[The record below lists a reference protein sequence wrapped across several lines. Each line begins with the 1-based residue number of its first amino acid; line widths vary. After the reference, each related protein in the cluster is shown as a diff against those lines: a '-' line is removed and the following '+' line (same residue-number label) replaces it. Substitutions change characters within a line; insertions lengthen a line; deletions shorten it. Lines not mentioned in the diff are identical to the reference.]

1 MKKLRTI
8 LIILAAAF
16 AAACSSYSA
25 LDKKALEEYNQPIRK
40 GEPYWNV
47 FAKKFT
53 YAPAFG
59 FSAVQGAVNYKY
71 LVRQDGVEAAS
82 FLADVP
88 TEDLGPIWA
97 SISPGPCVL
106 DVVALNSRGDSIGLA
121 GKREFIKDFPF
132 RTGGPAPAKSYRQTA
147 LDALLYVHNMPSTR
161 HWQNNPTPDLSYVMN
176 TYVCKI
182 VGATVRVECLVAKEF
197 PELREEAL
205 SAALG
210 AAEYMVSLAWP
221 AGAPLE
227 GWPPT
232 YGMAPADST
241 TYVARVAKNNAS
253 KMMVLEASVAGEA
266 FLDLFD
272 ATSDSTWLE
281 RSLSVARTYSRL
293 QYPDG
298 SWPIRIDAATGESL
312 SHFRLWPAHVLKYLR
327 RLETQY
333 GIMDYACV
341 RDKAEAYINA
351 VALPKFDLSGM
362 FEDSMWDDFQSY
374 SNLTN
379 FTASPYASYLLT
391 NPSPTADD
399 VKNACD
405 LIRLSEDQFVHWD
418 KFEGVNAFPP
428 YACEQYFYD
437 VPVDSSIADVCDGY
451 LALYEYN
458 GDRLALEKAK
468 ALLGSL
474 TRFQEPSGRILTLMI
489 DFGEEGPNSEDFW
502 LNSIWWDVSQLLRL
516 DGILSSKNK

>member
-1 MKKLRTI
+1 MKKLSIT
-8 LIILAAAF
+8 LLILAAALSV
-16 AAACSSYSA
+16 ACSPDAA
-25 LDKKALEEYNQPIRK
+25 LNKRAQEEYNHPIRK

-53 YAPAFG
+53 FAPAFG
-59 FSAVQGAVNYKY
+59 FPAVEGAVNYKY
-71 LVRQDGVEAAS
+71 LVRQEGVEKAS
-82 FLADVP
+82 FMASLP
-88 TEDLGPIWA
+88 TEDLGRIWA
-97 SISPGPCVL
+97 SIPPGECVL
-106 DVVALNSRGDSIGLA
+106 NVVALDSAGDSIGLS
-121 GKREFIKDFPF
+121 GKREFVRDFPF
-132 RTGGPAPAKSYRQTA
+132 KTGGPAPAKSYRQTA
-147 LDALLYVHNMPSTR
+147 QDAILYVHNMPSTK
-161 HWQNNPTPDLSYVMN
+161 HWQHSSTPDMSYVMN
-176 TYVCKI
+176 AYVCKI
-182 VGATVRVECLVAKEF
+182 IGATVRVECLVAREF

-205 SAALG
+205 KAALG
-210 AAEYMVSLAWP
+210 AAEYMVSLVQP
-221 AGAPLE
+221 EGTPLE
-227 GWPPT
+227 GWPLT
-232 YGMAPADST
+232 YGLSPSDSS
-241 TYVARVAKNNAS
+241 TYVYSVTRNNAS

-266 FLDLFD
+266 FLDLYD
-272 ATSDSTWLE
+272 ATGDSAWME

-293 QYPDG
+293 QFPDG
-298 SWPIRIDAATGESL
+298 SWPIRVSLSTGASL

-333 GIMDYACV
+333 GIMDYAGV
-341 RDKAEAYINA
+341 RSKAEAYINT
-351 VALPKFDLSGM
+351 VALPRFDLSGM

-391 NPSPTADD
+391 NPSPTEED
-399 VKNACD
+399 VKNAYD

-474 TRFQEPSGRILTLMI
+474 TRFQEPSGRILTLMV

-502 LNSIWWDVSQLLRL
+502 LNSIWWDASQLLRL
-516 DGILSSKNK
+516 DRLLEDK

>member
-1 MKKLRTI
+1 MVA
-8 LIILAAAF
+8 LAALL
-16 AAACSSYSA
+16 AAGCSPEVSLERMA
-25 LDKKALEEYNQPIRK
+25 REEYDTPIRK
-40 GEPYWNV
+40 GPPYWNV
-47 FAKKFT
+47 FAKKFIF
-53 YAPAFG
+53 APAFG
-59 FSAVQGAVNYKY
+59 FPAVEGAVNYKY
-71 LVRQDGVEAAS
+71 LVRQEGVEKAS
-82 FLADVP
+82 FMASLP
-88 TEDLGPIWA
+88 TEDLGRIWA
-97 SISPGPCVL
+97 SIPPGECVL
-106 DVVALNSRGDSIGLA
+106 DVVALDSAGDSIGLS
-121 GKREFIKDFPF
+121 GKREFVRDFPF
-132 RTGGPAPAKSYRQTA
+132 KTGGPAPAKSYRQTA
-147 LDALLYVHNMPSTR
+147 LDAIRYVHNMPSTK
-161 HWQNNPTPDLSYVMN
+161 HWQHSSTPDMSYVMN
-176 TYVCKI
+176 AYVCKI
-182 VGATVRVECLVAKEF
+182 IGATVRVECLVAREL

-205 SAALG
+205 KSALG
-210 AAEYMVSLAWP
+210 AAEYMVSLVQP
-221 AGAPLE
+221 EGTPLE

-232 YGMAPADST
+232 YGLSPSDSS
-241 TYVARVAKNNAS
+241 TYVYSVTRNNAS

-266 FLDLFD
+266 FLDLYD
-272 ATSDSTWLE
+272 ATGDSAWME

-293 QYPDG
+293 QFPDG
-298 SWPIRIDAATGESL
+298 SWPIRVSLSTGASL

-333 GIMDYACV
+333 GIMDYTGV
-341 RDKAEAYINA
+341 RSKAEAYINT
-351 VALPKFDLSGM
+351 VALPRFDLSGM

-391 NPSPTADD
+391 NPSPTEED
-399 VKNACD
+399 VKNAYD

-474 TRFQEPSGRILTLMI
+474 TRFQEPSGRILTLMV

-502 LNSIWWDVSQLLRL
+502 LNSIWWDASQLLRL
-516 DGILSSKNK
+516 DRLLADK

>member
-1 MKKLRTI
+1 MKKLSIT
-8 LIILAAAF
+8 LLILAAALSV
-16 AAACSSYSA
+16 ACSPDAA
-25 LDKKALEEYNQPIRK
+25 LNKRAQEEYNHPIRK
-40 GEPYWNV
+40 GEPYWNL

-53 YAPAFG
+53 FAPAFG
-59 FSAVQGAVNYKY
+59 FPVVEGAVNYKY
-71 LVRQDGVEAAS
+71 LVRQEGVEKAS
-82 FLADVP
+82 FMASLP
-88 TEDLGPIWA
+88 TEDLGRIWA
-97 SISPGPCVL
+97 SIPPGECVL
-106 DVVALNSRGDSIGLA
+106 DVVALDSAGDSIGLS
-121 GKREFIKDFPF
+121 GKREFVRDFPF
-132 RTGGPAPAKSYRQTA
+132 KTGGPAPAKSYRQTA
-147 LDALLYVHNMPSTR
+147 LDAILYVHNMPSTK
-161 HWQNNPTPDLSYVMN
+161 HWQHSSTPDMSYVMN
-176 TYVCKI
+176 AYVCKI
-182 VGATVRVECLVAKEF
+182 IGATVRVECLVAREF

-205 SAALG
+205 KAALG
-210 AAEYMVSLAWP
+210 AAEYMVSLVQP
-221 AGAPLE
+221 EGTPLE

-232 YGMAPADST
+232 YGLSPSDSS
-241 TYVARVAKNNAS
+241 TYVYSVARNNAS

-266 FLDLFD
+266 FLDLYD
-272 ATSDSTWLE
+272 ATGDSAWME

-293 QYPDG
+293 QFPDG
-298 SWPIRIDAATGESL
+298 SWPIRVSLSTGASL

-333 GIMDYACV
+333 GIMDYAGV
-341 RDKAEAYINA
+341 RSKAEAYINT
-351 VALPKFDLSGM
+351 VALPRFDLSGM

-391 NPSPTADD
+391 NPSPTEED
-399 VKNACD
+399 VKNAYD

-418 KFEGVNAFPP
+418 KFEGVNAFQP

-474 TRFQEPSGRILTLMI
+474 TRFQEPSGRILTLMV

-502 LNSIWWDVSQLLRL
+502 LNSIWWDASQLLRL
-516 DGILSSKNK
+516 DRLLEDK

>member
-1 MKKLRTI
+1 MKKLSIT
-8 LIILAAAF
+8 LLILAAALSV
-16 AAACSSYSA
+16 ACSPDAA
-25 LDKKALEEYNQPIRK
+25 LNKRAQEEYNHPIRK

-53 YAPAFG
+53 FAPAFG
-59 FSAVQGAVNYKY
+59 FPAVEGAVNYKY
-71 LVRQDGVEAAS
+71 LVRQEGVEKAS
-82 FLADVP
+82 FMASLP
-88 TEDLGPIWA
+88 TEDLGRIWA
-97 SISPGPCVL
+97 SIPPGECVL
-106 DVVALNSRGDSIGLA
+106 DVVALDSAGDSIGLS
-121 GKREFIKDFPF
+121 GKREFVRDFPF
-132 RTGGPAPAKSYRQTA
+132 KTGGPAPAKSYRQTA
-147 LDALLYVHNMPSTR
+147 LDAILYVHNMPSTK
-161 HWQNNPTPDLSYVMN
+161 HWQHSSTPDMSYVMN
-176 TYVCKI
+176 AYVCKI
-182 VGATVRVECLVAKEF
+182 IGATVRVECLVAREF
-197 PELREEAL
+197 PELREDAL
-205 SAALG
+205 KAALG
-210 AAEYMVSLAWP
+210 AAEYMVSLVQP
-221 AGAPLE
+221 EGTPLE

-232 YGMAPADST
+232 YGLSPSDSS
-241 TYVARVAKNNAS
+241 TYVYSVTRNNAS

-266 FLDLFD
+266 FLDLYD
-272 ATSDSTWLE
+272 ATGDSAWME
-281 RSLSVARTYSRL
+281 RSISVARTYSRL
-293 QYPDG
+293 QFPDG
-298 SWPIRIDAATGESL
+298 SWPIRVSLSTGASL

-333 GIMDYACV
+333 GIMDYAGV
-341 RDKAEAYINA
+341 RSKAEAYINT
-351 VALPKFDLSGM
+351 VALPRFDLSGM

-391 NPSPTADD
+391 NPSPTEED
-399 VKNACD
+399 VKNAYD

-451 LALYEYN
+451 LAQYEYN

-474 TRFQEPSGRILTLMI
+474 TRFQEPSGRILTLMV

-502 LNSIWWDVSQLLRL
+502 LNSIWWDASQLLRL
-516 DGILSSKNK
+516 DRLLADK

>member
-1 MKKLRTI
+1 MKKLSIT
-8 LIILAAAF
+8 LLILAAALSV
-16 AAACSSYSA
+16 ACSPDAA
-25 LDKKALEEYNQPIRK
+25 LNKRAQEEYNHPIRK

-53 YAPAFG
+53 FAPAFG
-59 FSAVQGAVNYKY
+59 FPAVEGAVKYKY
-71 LVRQDGVEAAS
+71 LVRQEGVEKAS
-82 FLADVP
+82 FMASLP
-88 TEDLGPIWA
+88 TEDLGRIWA
-97 SISPGPCVL
+97 SIPPGECVL
-106 DVVALNSRGDSIGLA
+106 DVVALDSAGDSIGLS
-121 GKREFIKDFPF
+121 GKREFVRDFPF
-132 RTGGPAPAKSYRQTA
+132 KTGGPAPAKSYRQTA
-147 LDALLYVHNMPSTR
+147 LDAILYVHNMPSTK
-161 HWQNNPTPDLSYVMN
+161 HWQHSSTPDMSYVMN
-176 TYVCKI
+176 AYLCKI
-182 VGATVRVECLVAKEF
+182 IGATVRVECLVAREF
-197 PELREEAL
+197 PELREDAL
-205 SAALG
+205 KAALG
-210 AAEYMVSLAWP
+210 AAEYMVSLVQP
-221 AGAPLE
+221 EGTPLE

-232 YGMAPADST
+232 YGLSPSDSS
-241 TYVARVAKNNAS
+241 TYVYSVTRNNAS

-266 FLDLFD
+266 FLDLYD
-272 ATSDSTWLE
+272 ATGDSAWME

-293 QYPDG
+293 QFPDG
-298 SWPIRIDAATGESL
+298 SWPIRVSLSTGASL

-333 GIMDYACV
+333 GIMDYAGV
-341 RDKAEAYINA
+341 RSKAEAYINT
-351 VALPKFDLSGM
+351 VALPRFDLSGM

-391 NPSPTADD
+391 NPSPTEED
-399 VKNACD
+399 VKNAYD

-418 KFEGVNAFPP
+418 TFEGVNAFPP

-474 TRFQEPSGRILTLMI
+474 TRFQEPSGRILTLMV

-502 LNSIWWDVSQLLRL
+502 LNSIWWDASQLLRL
-516 DGILSSKNK
+516 DRLLADK

>member
-1 MKKLRTI
+1 MKKLSI
-8 LIILAAAF
+8 ALLILAAAF
-16 AAACSSYSA
+16 AGACSPDAA
-25 LDKKALEEYNQPIRK
+25 LNKRAQEEYNQPIRK

-53 YAPAFG
+53 FAPAFG
-59 FSAVQGAVNYKY
+59 FPAVEGAVKYKY
-71 LVRQDGVEAAS
+71 LVRQKGVEKAS
-82 FLADVP
+82 VLAGVP
-88 TEDLGPIWA
+88 TEDLGPVWA
-97 SISPGPCVL
+97 LLPPGECVL
-106 DVVALNSRGDSIGLA
+106 DVVALDSAGDSIGLS
-121 GKREFIKDFPF
+121 GRREFIRDFPF
-132 RTGGPAPAKSYRQTA
+132 KAGGPAPAKSYRQTA
-147 LDALLYVHNMPSTR
+147 LDAILYVHNMPSTR
-161 HWQNNPTPDLSYVMN
+161 HWRHSSTPDLSYVMN
-176 TYVCKI
+176 AYVCKI
-182 VGATVRVECLVAKEF
+182 VGATVRVECLVAREF

-210 AAEYMVSLAWP
+210 AAEYMVSLSQP
-221 AGAPLE
+221 EGTPLE

-232 YGMAPADST
+232 YGMSPADTS
-241 TYVARVAKNNAS
+241 TYVYRVTKNNAS

-266 FLDLFD
+266 FLDLYD
-272 ATSDSTWLE
+272 ATGDSAWME

-293 QYPDG
+293 QFPDG
-298 SWPIRIDAATGESL
+298 SWPIRVSLSTGASL

-333 GIMDYACV
+333 GIMDYAGV
-341 RDKAEAYINA
+341 RSKAEAYINT
-351 VALPKFDLSGM
+351 VALPRFDLSGM

-391 NPSPTADD
+391 NPSPTEED
-399 VKNACD
+399 VKNAYD

-474 TRFQEPSGRILTLMI
+474 TRFQEPSGRILTLMV

-502 LNSIWWDVSQLLRL
+502 LNSIWWDASALLRL
-516 DGILSSKNK
+516 SRLLANK

>member
-1 MKKLRTI
+1 MKKLSIT
-8 LIILAAAF
+8 LLILAAALSV
-16 AAACSSYSA
+16 ACSPDAA
-25 LDKKALEEYNQPIRK
+25 LNKRAQEEYNHPIRK
-40 GEPYWNV
+40 GEPYWNL

-53 YAPAFG
+53 FAPAFG
-59 FSAVQGAVNYKY
+59 FPAVEGAVNYKY
-71 LVRQDGVEAAS
+71 LVRQEGVEKAS
-82 FLADVP
+82 FMASLP
-88 TEDLGPIWA
+88 TEDLGRIWA
-97 SISPGPCVL
+97 SIPPGECVL
-106 DVVALNSRGDSIGLA
+106 DVVALDSAGDSIGLS
-121 GKREFIKDFPF
+121 GKREFVRDFPF
-132 RTGGPAPAKSYRQTA
+132 KTGGPAPAKSYRQTA
-147 LDALLYVHNMPSTR
+147 LDAILYVHNMPSTK
-161 HWQNNPTPDLSYVMN
+161 HWQHSSTPDMSYVMN
-176 TYVCKI
+176 AYVCKI
-182 VGATVRVECLVAKEF
+182 IGATVRVECLVAREF

-205 SAALG
+205 KAALG
-210 AAEYMVSLAWP
+210 AAEYMVSLVQP
-221 AGAPLE
+221 DGTPLE

-232 YGMAPADST
+232 YGLSPSDSS
-241 TYVARVAKNNAS
+241 TYVYSVTRNNAS

-266 FLDLFD
+266 FLDLYD
-272 ATSDSTWLE
+272 ATGDSAWME

-293 QYPDG
+293 QFPDG
-298 SWPIRIDAATGESL
+298 SWPIRVSLSTGASL

-333 GIMDYACV
+333 GIMDYAGV
-341 RDKAEAYINA
+341 RSKAEAYINT
-351 VALPKFDLSGM
+351 VALPCFDLSGM

-391 NPSPTADD
+391 NPSPTEED
-399 VKNACD
+399 VKNAYD

-474 TRFQEPSGRILTLMI
+474 TRFQEPSGRILTLMV

-502 LNSIWWDVSQLLRL
+502 LNSIWWDASQLLRL
-516 DGILSSKNK
+516 DRLLEDK

>member
-1 MKKLRTI
+1 MKKLSIT
-8 LIILAAAF
+8 LLILAAALSV
-16 AAACSSYSA
+16 ACSPDAA
-25 LDKKALEEYNQPIRK
+25 LNKRAQEEYNHPIRK
-40 GEPYWNV
+40 GEPYWNL

-53 YAPAFG
+53 FAPAFG
-59 FSAVQGAVNYKY
+59 FPAVEGAVNYKY
-71 LVRQDGVEAAS
+71 LVRQEGVEKAS
-82 FLADVP
+82 FMASLP
-88 TEDLGPIWA
+88 TEDLGRIWA
-97 SISPGPCVL
+97 SIPPGECVL
-106 DVVALNSRGDSIGLA
+106 DVVALDSAGDSIGLS
-121 GKREFIKDFPF
+121 GKREFVRDFPF
-132 RTGGPAPAKSYRQTA
+132 KTGGPAPAKSYRQTA
-147 LDALLYVHNMPSTR
+147 LDAILYVHNMPSTK
-161 HWQNNPTPDLSYVMN
+161 HWQHSSTPDMSYVMN
-176 TYVCKI
+176 AYVCKI
-182 VGATVRVECLVAKEF
+182 IGATVRVECLVAREF

-205 SAALG
+205 KAALG
-210 AAEYMVSLAWP
+210 AAEYMVSLVQP
-221 AGAPLE
+221 EGTPLE

-232 YGMAPADST
+232 YGLSPSDSS
-241 TYVARVAKNNAS
+241 TYVYSVTRNNAS

-266 FLDLFD
+266 FLDLYD
-272 ATSDSTWLE
+272 ATGDSAWME

-293 QYPDG
+293 QFPDG
-298 SWPIRIDAATGESL
+298 SWPIRVSLSTGASL

-333 GIMDYACV
+333 GIMDYAGV
-341 RDKAEAYINA
+341 RSKAEAYINT
-351 VALPKFDLSGM
+351 VALPRFDLSGM

-391 NPSPTADD
+391 NPSPTEED
-399 VKNACD
+399 VKNAYD

-474 TRFQEPSGRILTLMI
+474 TRFQEPSGRILTLMV

-502 LNSIWWDVSQLLRL
+502 LNSIWWDASQLLRL
-516 DGILSSKNK
+516 DRLLEDK

>member
-1 MKKLRTI
+1 MKKLSGF
-8 LIILAAAF
+8 LALLSAVLVACCSPDAALNRM
-16 AAACSSYSA
+16 AQ
-25 LDKKALEEYNQPIRK
+25 EEYAHPIRK

-53 YAPAFG
+53 FAPSFG
-59 FSAVQGAVNYKY
+59 FPAVEGAVKYKY
-71 LVRQDGVEAAS
+71 VVREDGREAAS
-82 FLADVP
+82 FLADNP
-88 TEDLGPIWA
+88 SEDLGSVWESVP
-97 SISPGPCVL
+97 PGKCVL
-106 DVVALNSRGDSIGLA
+106 NVVALDSSGDSIGLA
-121 GKREFIKDFPF
+121 GTREFIRDFPF
-132 RTGGPAPAKSYRQTA
+132 RAGGPAPAKSYRQTA
-147 LDALLYVHNMPSTR
+147 LDAILYVHNMPSTR
-161 HWQNNPTPDLSYVMN
+161 HWQHSSTPDLSYVMN

-182 VGATVRVECLVAKEF
+182 VGATVRVECLVAREF

-210 AAEYMVSLAWP
+210 AAEYMVSLAQP
-221 AGAPLE
+221 AGTPLE

-232 YGMAPADST
+232 YGLATSDST
-241 TYVARVAKNNAS
+241 TYVYRVAKNNAS

-266 FLDLFD
+266 FLDLYD
-272 ATSDSTWLE
+272 ATGDSVWLS

-298 SWPIRIDAATGESL
+298 SWPIRIEAATGESL

-333 GIMDYACV
+333 GIEDYAPV
-341 RDKAEAYINA
+341 RSRAESYINT
-351 VALPKFDLSGM
+351 VSLPRFDLSGM
-362 FEDSMWDDFQSY
+362 FEDSMWDDFESY

-391 NPSPTADD
+391 NPAPSEED
-399 VKNACD
+399 VRNALD
-405 LIRLSEDQFVHWD
+405 LIHLSEDQFVHWD

-437 VPVDSSIADVCDGY
+437 EPVDSSIADICDGY

-458 GDRLALEKAK
+458 SDKLALAKAK

-474 TRFQEPSGRILTLMI
+474 TRFQEPSGRILTLMV
-489 DFGEEGPNSEDFW
+489 DYGADGPNSEDFW
-502 LNSIWWDVSQLLRL
+502 LNSIWWDASQLLRL
-516 DGILSSKNK
+516 DRILNGK